1 MEKQI
6 ISPQFGYKKDQSVV
20 QRSTGLLFWKQV
32 LSSYQFQ
39 KVYNETNVKCIECAE
54 KVSLRENRAYYI
66 YCSQSS
72 HLVKIGSYELL
83 IFARK
88 YNLIKTKTW
97 QGFIFIEQFD
107 NRFLEEYPTYVQL
120 ILKSSNETKASVL
133 CSELLYPPSCFNM
146 QTILK
151 KSVYFPERKGKP

>member
-1 MEKQI
+1 MLFLSKALLWKNRSFHLNLDIKKTSQL
-6 ISPQFGYKKDQSVV
+6 SRDLLGCFFGNRY
-20 QRSTGLLFWKQV
+20 

-83 IFARK
+83 IFVRK

-107 NRFLEEYPTYVQL
+107 NRFLEEYPTYV
-120 ILKSSNETKASVL
+120 
-133 CSELLYPPSCFNM
+133 
-146 QTILK
+146 
-151 KSVYFPERKGKP
+151 

>member
-1 MEKQI
+1 MVFLSKALLWKNRSFHLNLDIKKTSQL
-6 ISPQFGYKKDQSVV
+6 SRDLLGCFFGNRY
-20 QRSTGLLFWKQV
+20 
-32 LSSYQFQ
+32 LSLYQFQ
-39 KVYNETNVKCIECAE
+39 KVYNKTNVKCIECAE

-83 IFARK
+83 ISARK

-107 NRFLEEYPTYVQL
+107 NRFLEEYPTYV
-120 ILKSSNETKASVL
+120 
-133 CSELLYPPSCFNM
+133 
-146 QTILK
+146 
-151 KSVYFPERKGKP
+151 